1 MYQIEL
7 LRFGSGAD
15 VMIYDQSQMNEL
27 SVVSPRLSLEI
38 SEAGSLSFT
47 LPITHPQ
54 ISELWPLQSF
64 LKVYDDGTE
73 KFYGRILQ
81 RSHPTLLGQISFECE
96 GDLSFLL
103 DSEITPYGKDS
114 SGNQIT
120 QNLTA
125 EAFFRWCIDQHN
137 ADVGND
143 PRRTFTVGIVN
154 ADKRNSTNEY
164 SIASYTQTKSAIE
177 SNILD
182 IYGGFLRTR
191 PKPGGGRYIDWIE
204 NYDAVNPQSITI
216 GTNMEEQTNEFDAN
230 DLFTVIRPVGNDGIT
245 ITPIDLFPAA
255 DMAKYGRIV
264 KSVSF
269 NDADTTADLQAK
281 AQEYKDRMQ
290 ATLFVSSSIRLV
302 DMHYQDGSV
311 PKLWIGDRFT
321 NIHGLEGSEMVA
333 SSLEIDFEAPQNDNL
348 SLKNRRS
355 LDPDLTAEGN
365 RHRSKSFSKSSGKSN
380 AKAAQYF
387 KTLKETGMDLEI
399 SAENVW
405 MHGKTLTQNYEEIR
419 QTMDYFES
427 VSSRANQSSQILDQ
441 QTQRINNHDVI
452 VRPIEGTAIVKD
464 PYFIANV
471 AGSFEI
477 WEDQTTG
484 KKSVHLIDGAEFLV
498 DDENGIVQNVGTR
511 LNIAYNKST
520 SLDEFFTAE
529 TYEGGTTW
537 TMKNKLAGI
546 VGMYR
551 IETEQVPDPDHPGQ
565 TKEKRNLVF
574 IEGGGYKIERNG
586 VEYGLYHE
594 GNLTGGI
601 MAQMINGQ
609 VETQIRGDKVKIWST
624 SSLDDLVGHWEEY
637 SIRDVDENGNVTF
650 HKGLKYIADA
660 GMRIRRTDDNTG
672 ITNEWGVYDEGNLTG
687 GVMVQKINGQA
698 TTYIRG
704 DKILIGNVAGN
715 DLDSWAADADV
726 AIAGKVAMQTFS
738 ALEGEVN
745 NLKTQKLSTTSLKSA
760 ISDLDLVNVQA
771 IASAAGYPNAYASL
785 SKFQG
790 NNFVVNVG
798 SAAGQTLTRD
808 LVDGVYDLQIV
819 GPSGNSNTYTLQK
832 KAIKDGTWTDVGTFS
847 RATELTGAWNGGD
860 LEVSASPQGNKYTI
874 HFPVTE
880 STNSNSITIEP
891 TKKNGVPGVRTY
903 IMDTDGNNACILK
916 TANPNG
922 NGYVTVAKVTHGKY
936 NAGWGAAYDK
946 VNVDGY
952 FPTTQPSS
960 IPQSIYTAKVNSAVD
975 GNRVNYQY
983 YVTADSQYA
992 YIRYGSTSGPIVAR
1006 VQHNQYSSGWT
1017 AAYDKVNVDGYFPT
1031 TQPSSIPQS
1040 IYTAKVN
1047 SAVDGNRVNYQYYV
1061 TADSQY
1067 AYIRYGSTSGPIVA
1081 RVQHNQFRTGYN
1093 TCINSIQ
1100 ITSSPAISGTLAYNT
1115 HYYVYAKYDHPDT
1128 GDPTSAK
1135 QISFNTP
1142 ADRYGTGYDDCAGTI
1157 TTDSTPSGTL
1167 PYGTTYT
1174 INVQY
1179 TNRSSGNKVTAK
1191 QISFRTPSDNSSTYD
1206 TTRTFYY
1213 WYQENFVDAAGYN
1226 HTMQIYYTINTT
1238 HPSEDYGYEAHF
1250 NKNDTVKC
1258 PTKWT

>member
-15 VMIYDQSQMNEL
+15 VMIYDQSRMNEL

-154 ADKRNSTNEY
+154 ANKRNSTSEY

-551 IETEQVPDPDHPGQ
+551 IETEMVPDPDHPGQ
-565 TKEKRNLVF
+565 YKEKRNLVF

-586 VEYGLYHE
+586 VEYGLYDE
-594 GNLTGGI
+594 GNLTAG
-601 MAQMINGQ
+601 MMVQKING
-609 VETQIRGDKVKIWST
+609 ETQTRIRGDKIQIWGT
-624 SSLDDLVGHWEEY
+624 SSLDNLVGHWEEY
-637 SIRDVDENGNVTF
+637 SIRDVDEQGNVVF
-650 HKGLKYIADA
+650 HKGLKYVADA

-672 ITNEWGVYDEGNLTG
+672 IANEWGVYDEGNLTG
-687 GVMVQKINGQA
+687 GVMVQKINGQ
-698 TTYIRG
+698 TETFIKGTKIHVG
-704 DKILIGNVAGN
+704 DDPS
-715 DLDSWAADADV
+715 DLNLPDWAQDRDGL
-726 AIAGKVAMQTFS
+726 IAGKATIGDLAAVS
-738 ALEGEVN
+738 ARVGTLEADYVKASS
-745 NLKTQKLSTTSLKSA
+745 LYSTIGGIKYITGQA
-760 ISDLDLVNVQA
+760 ISVTGSVSGQNIYADNGDVYIRKFSSQGVPQSSAQMSQA
-771 IASAAGYPNAYASL
+771 VSAAHITL
-785 SKFQG
+785 SG
-790 NNFVVNVG
+790 
-798 SAAGQTLTRD
+798 D
-808 LVDGVYDLQIV
+808 
-819 GPSGNSNTYTLQK
+819 TYTLHLYDMFGNELTPASGK
-832 KAIKDGTWTDVGTFS
+832 VMTFS
-847 RATELTGAWNGGD
+847 RATALSGAFGSGANMGR
-860 LEVSASPQGNKYTI
+860 LEITASPQGNKYYVN
-874 HFPVTE
+874 FPKTE
-880 STNSNSITIEP
+880 PNTLTAGLMITDSDNNAAVYALGEDSGDKNNVYLK
-891 TKKNGVPGVRTY
+891 TTGWKNGSAQS
-903 IMDTDGNNACILK
+903 IK
-916 TANPNG
+916 
-922 NGYVTVAKVTHGKY
+922 VAKYNHGQY
-936 NAGWGAAYDK
+936 DAG
-946 VNVDGY
+946 
-952 FPTTQPSS
+952 
-960 IPQSIYTAKVNSAVD
+960 
-975 GNRVNYQY
+975 
-983 YVTADSQYA
+983 VTAGHTAGYTEGYDACVSNITAEQ
-992 YIRYGSTSGPIVAR
+992 SWSG
-1006 VQHNQYSSGWT
+1006 NL
-1017 AAYDKVNVDGYFPT
+1017 
-1031 TQPSSIPQS
+1031 
-1040 IYTAKVN
+1040 
-1047 SAVDGNRVNYQYYV
+1047 
-1061 TADSQY
+1061 
-1067 AYIRYGSTSGPIVA
+1067 
-1081 RVQHNQFRTGYN
+1081 GYN
-1093 TCINSIQ
+1093 T
-1100 ITSSPAISGTLAYNT
+1100 T
-1115 HYYVYAKYDHPDT
+1115 YYVYAKYTNRSTGSKSTAATVTFTTPVDRYNDGYAAGYDACKGTITLEQSWSGDTLAAGASYYVRAKYIDRSLGTSRVAATLVFSTPESDYATGYDACASNITAEKSWSGSLSYSSTYSVYAKYVNRSTGSKSTAATVTFTTPSDRYADGYAAGYDAAIAGLSVT
-1128 GDPTSAK
+1128 GDPNGATL
-1135 QISFNTP
+1135 QYGTLYYIYVDYISRTTGRTVNKFTIQFTTP
-1142 ADRYGTGYDDCAGTI
+1142 AQGSSSGGSGSYDDGYTDGYNDCQSDIASTLGTMY
-1157 TTDSTPSGTL
+1157 SGTCSGRT
-1167 PYGTTYT
+1167 PYGGGLYLYT
-1174 INVQY
+1174 LQVVATDATFQVNGYYKI
-1179 TNRSSGNKVTAK
+1179 SSKK
-1191 QISFRTPSDNSSTYD
+1191 L
-1206 TTRTFYY
+1206 
-1213 WYQENFVDAAGYN
+1213 
-1226 HTMQIYYTINTT
+1226 
-1238 HPSEDYGYEAHF
+1238 
-1250 NKNDTVKC
+1250 
-1258 PTKWT
+1258 